1 MQIPSAGRVFDV
13 KLIPEFDGSSQ
24 PVVEWLEKLELVCKL
39 SGVVD
44 IGSVLPLLLSAGAF
58 AVCKQLSDEDRR
70 DVKKVKKALLA
81 AFALDRFIAY
91 KQFMARKL
99 DFGESPDV
107 FLADLRRLA
116 TLAGGIS
123 DGFLCCA
130 FVAGLP
136 KHIQDVLR
144 AGVRMDDL
152 PIGQLLARAR
162 ADMAHETVVCE
173 RDTGLAAEVQASVR
187 RVASRNQA
195 VRCYACGGANH
206 FARECPTRNGTMR
219 SARPSRNKNALNFR
233 RDQDSGPVRPAGT
246 LAQGNESGEEA
257 CAPPTSRQ

>member
-1 MQIPSAGRVFDV
+1 MEIPSTGRVFDV

-24 PVVEWLEKLELVCKL
+24 PVLEWLEKLELVCKL
-39 SGVVD
+39 CGVAD
-44 IGSVLPLLLSAGAF
+44 IGSVLPLRLSAVAF
-58 AVCKQLSDEDRR
+58 AIYQQLSDEDRR
-70 DVKKVKKALLA
+70 DVKKVKEALLA

-99 DFGESPDV
+99 NFGESPDV

-136 KHIQDVLR
+136 EHVQDELR

-152 PIGQLLARAR
+152 TISQLLAGAR
-162 ADMAHETVVCE
+162 AVMAHETAACE
-173 RDTGLAAEVQASVR
+173 RDTGLAAEVRASVR
-187 RVASRNQA
+187 RVGSHNQA

-219 SARPSRNKNALNFR
+219 SARPSRNRNAVNFR
-233 RDQDSGPVRPAGT
+233 RDQDSCLVRPAGT
-246 LAQGNESGEEA
+246 FAEGNESGEQA
-257 CAPPTSRQ
+257 CALPSS